1 MSPSLGCVLI
11 YILVPIYDARNS
23 DFTFD
28 KAGFDYLK
36 NLPQYRVKGVRHP
49 VDLPADS
56 LVAVAYTSNIY
67 GVPRSSFSAASGD
80 LEAASETSSSDVCPI
95 LSLNVQLVVL
105 LGSLFD

>member
-1 MSPSLGCVLI
+1 M
-11 YILVPIYDARNS
+11 PIYDARNS

-28 KAGFDYLK
+28 KAGFDRLK
-36 NLPQYRVKGVRHP
+36 NLPQYRAQGVRHP

-67 GVPRSSFSAASGD
+67 GVPHPSISATLGD
-80 LEAASETSSSDVCPI
+80 LEAVSETSSDVCPI